1 MVKTVLALETS
12 CDETGVAILRRHNG
26 DSAPDL
32 LASEVASQI
41 AAHEK
46 YGGIVPEIA
55 SRNHLIYAPRLLD
68 RAASSANIGLSEIDA
83 FAATSGPG
91 LASSLMIGASIAKGL
106 AIGFGKPYLA
116 INHLEGHLLSPFF
129 GNDVGILRIPGAS
142 AGNRC
147 HVSLI
152 VSGGHTMSIFVRCL
166 SDYQLI
172 GRTVDDAAGEAFDK
186 VAKMLGLGYPGGPEI
201 EKHARSGDPDRFDLP
216 RSMLDSENFSF
227 SGLKTAVRY
236 LLPKIGVIP
245 NESEGPHTRSLGYG
259 GPMRDK
265 SPCERSYAFAQDDKL
280 LADLCASFQQ
290 AIIDVL
296 VRKTIAAARKY
307 GVNLVTLSGGVSCN
321 QELRRQ
327 LGEACVRGGFE
338 FKNAEPWL
346 CTDNA
351 AMIAFA
357 AFLRLSAGFQSH
369 VTEEIDPNLALAK

>member
-1 MVKTVLALETS
+1 MTVLALETS
-12 CDETGVAILRRHNG
+12 CDETGVAILRRCNG
-26 DSAPDL
+26 DSASDL

-129 GNDVGILRIPGAS
+129 ESGIGILSIPGTS
-142 AGNRC
+142 AGSRC

-152 VSGGHTMSIFVRCL
+152 VSGGHTMSIFVRGL

-201 EKHARSGDPDRFDLP
+201 EKHARSGDPNRFDLP

-236 LLPKIGVIP
+236 LLPNLKG
-245 NESEGPHTRSLGYG
+245 
-259 GPMRDK
+259 D
-265 SPCERSYAFAQDDKL
+265 F

-296 VRKTIAAARKY
+296 MRKTIAAARKY
-307 GVNLVTLSGGVSCN
+307 GVHLVTVSGGVSCN

-327 LGEACVRGGFE
+327 LGEACAREGFE

-357 AFLRLSAGFQSH
+357 GLLRLRAGFQSH
-369 VTEEIDPNLALAK
+369 VTEEIDPNLALAR

>member
-1 MVKTVLALETS
+1 MTVLALETS
-12 CDETGVAILRRHNG
+12 CDETAVAVLRG
-26 DSAPDL
+26 DGSGHEL
-32 LASEVASQI
+32 LASEVASQV

-68 RAASSANIGLSEIDA
+68 CAASAAKIRLAEIDA

-106 AIGFGKPYLA
+106 AIGFGKRYLA

-129 GNDVGILRIPGAS
+129 GVEKDGDNIKP
-142 AGNRC
+142 N
-147 HVSLI
+147 VSLI
-152 VSGGHTMSIFVRCL
+152 VSGGHTMLVVVRGL
-166 SDYQLI
+166 TNYQLV
-172 GRTVDDAAGEAFDK
+172 GHTVDDAAGEAFDK

-201 EKHARSGDPDRFDLP
+201 ERQARAGDPKRFDFP
-216 RSMLDSENFSF
+216 RSMLGSENFSF

-236 LLPKIGVIP
+236 LLPKIDVIP
-245 NESEGPHTRSLGYG
+245 SEAKRSRGTPLKDDV
-259 GPMRDK
+259 RDA
-265 SPCERSYAFAQDDKL
+265 SGSLDSVRDGVL
-280 LADLCASFQQ
+280 RDLCASFQQ

-296 VRKTIAAARKY
+296 VTKTIAAAQKHR
-307 GVNLVTLSGGVSCN
+307 VDLVTISGGVSCN

-327 LGEACVRGGFE
+327 MRDASSRKGIE
-338 FKNAEPWL
+338 FKSAEPWL

-357 AFLRLSAGFQSH
+357 ALLRLRAGFESH
-369 VTEEIDPNLALAK
+369 VTEEIDPNLKVA

>member
-1 MVKTVLALETS
+1 MTILALETS
-12 CDETGVAILRRHNG
+12 CDETGVAILRRDNG
-26 DSAPDL
+26 DSKSDL

-55 SRNHLIYAPRLLD
+55 SRNHLVYGPRLLEQATT
-68 RAASSANIGLSEIDA
+68 AAKLRLSEIDA

-129 GNDVGILRIPGAS
+129 GVGEN
-142 AGNRC
+142 GNEIRAN
-147 HVSLI
+147 VSLI
-152 VSGGHTMSIFVRCL
+152 VSGGHTMLVRVNGL
-166 SDYQLI
+166 GAYKLV

-201 EKHARSGDPDRFDLP
+201 EKHARDGDPNRFDLP

-236 LLPKIGVIP
+236 LLPKIVG
-245 NESEGPHTRSLGYG
+245 RL
-259 GPMRDK
+259 
-265 SPCERSYAFAQDDKL
+265 CEPRMSSGLTQTVYILDRRV

-290 AIIDVL
+290 AIIDVV

-307 GVNLVTLSGGVSCN
+307 GVGLVTVSGGVSCN
-321 QELRRQ
+321 QELRKQ
-327 LGEACVRGGFE
+327 LGEACVREGVE

-357 AFLRLSAGFQSH
+357 ALLRLHAGFQSK
-369 VTEEIDPNLALAK
+369 VTEEIDPNLALV

>member
-1 MVKTVLALETS
+1 MTVLALETS
-12 CDETGVAILRRHNG
+12 CDETAVAIMRGGGTNAG
-26 DSAPDL
+26 PEL

-55 SRNHLIYAPRLLD
+55 SRNHLLYAPRLLD
-68 RAASSANIGLSEIDA
+68 RTASAAGIRLSEVDA

-129 GNDVGILRIPGAS
+129 WGTDGDNKIRPNI
-142 AGNRC
+142 
-147 HVSLI
+147 SLI
-152 VSGGHTMSIFVRCL
+152 VSGGHTMLVRVRGLC
-166 SDYQLI
+166 DYQVI
-172 GRTVDDAAGEAFDK
+172 GRTADDAAGEAFDK
-186 VAKMLGLGYPGGPEI
+186 VAKMLGLSYPGGPEI
-201 EKHARSGDPDRFDLP
+201 ERRAHDGDPGRFDLP
-216 RSMLDSENFSF
+216 RSMLGSENFSF

-236 LLPKIGVIP
+236 LLPKILGGFCETP
-245 NESEGPHTRSLGYG
+245 GQEQCLTQTRCKL
-259 GPMRDK
+259 D
-265 SPCERSYAFAQDDKL
+265 ERV
-280 LADLCASFQQ
+280 LADVCASFQQ

-296 VRKTIAAARKY
+296 VTKTIAAAQKY
-307 GVNLVTLSGGVSCN
+307 DIDLVTVSGGVSCN

-327 LGEACVRGGFE
+327 LRDACSRNGFE

-357 AFLRLSAGFQSH
+357 ALLRFEAGSKSQ
-369 VTEEIDPNLALAK
+369 VTDEIDPNLALAL